1 MELDHTK
8 IDNIQFEGIDHRDSM
23 DYCDAFICS
32 ADYDGEPMTD
42 EQLQA
47 IDPDW
52 MYEKLLDHLF

>member
-8 IDNIQFEGIDHRDSM
+8 IDNIQFEGIDLRDIP
-23 DYCDAFICS
+23 DLCDAFICS

-42 EQLQA
+42 EQLQS

-52 MYEKLLDHLF
+52 AYEKLIDHLF

>member
-1 MELDHTK
+1 MELDHSK
-8 IDNIQFEGIDHRDSM
+8 IDNIQFEGIDHSDYP

-42 EQLQA
+42 EQLQS